1 MILSTYS
8 YAYDIAKQI
17 VQTIK
22 APNVQAKQVNIIDW
36 ELIGSR
42 LSAKTIQTLKWL
54 IELGYQNEVKISTD
68 IWRYE
73 VSGAK
78 ETYEE
83 LIATIEDIYD
93 IETNIKNSNSTNRTL
108 TLPNNTIK
116 VNGYLSNRKNK
127 TPKLGKARKGI
138 KKDVQINVFEEATE
152 FLTEKQIQVIQQATG
167 GAKTVINIYIANP
180 WVLSNWYVAKVNKF
194 LPFNEKQLRKDGEQ
208 FKTKYFPKEKRL
220 RIAHITNHRI
230 NTYLS
235 EAQHQMLYDA
245 WKISDQFARV
255 VDLGMPGVAEGLI
268 YAPIVH
274 LIGQTVRVM
283 PTQEYRGG
291 IDWGTSSASG
301 GSATTMILGR
311 IGRDYAQLALDE
323 EYYHSNATMHY
334 KDDNTLIQELAQ
346 QMLWYVKANKEK
358 IQASDTGH
366 LTVYYD
372 YAAAGLGKMLKD
384 ELSKYKQ
391 EKLIADLILI
401 KACAKFEVPTRI
413 DIVKMLISQ
422 GRYKINKDKMPN
434 HLKELENS
442 QWEETKLVNGRPT
455 RLNEDDHTLDAMEYL
470 IGKSLLKFA
479 DNNYLSIN
487 KVLSTNYSQGAER

>member
-1 MILSTYS
+1 MVLNTYS
-8 YAYDIAKQI
+8 YLYDVAKQALQQ
-17 VQTIK
+17 VK
-22 APNVQAKQVNIIDW
+22 APNVHTKQVNIIDV

-42 LSAKTIQTLKWL
+42 MSAKTIQVLKWL
-54 IELGYQNEVKISTD
+54 IELGYQDEVKVSTD

-83 LIATIEDIYD
+83 LIATIEDIYNV
-93 IETNIKNSNSTNRTL
+93 ETNIKNSNATNRVL
-108 TLPNNTIK
+108 SLPNNKIK
-116 VNGYLSNRKNK
+116 VNGFLSNRKNK

-138 KKDVQINVFEEATE
+138 KKDIQINVFEEATE
-152 FLTEKQIQVIQQATG
+152 FEAEKQIQIIQQATG
-167 GAKTVINIYIANP
+167 GAKILLNLYIANP

-194 LPFNEKQLRKDGEQ
+194 LPFKEKELRDNGEQ
-208 FKTKYFPKEKRL
+208 FKSKYFPDTKKLRL
-220 RIAHITNHRI
+220 THITNHRI

-245 WKISDQFARV
+245 WNISDQFAKV

-274 LIGQTVRVM
+274 LIGQTVNTM

-291 IDWGTSSASG
+291 IDWGTSSSSG

-334 KDDNTLIQELAQ
+334 KDDNTLIEELVQ
-346 QMLWYVKANKEK
+346 QMLKYTKANAGK
-358 IQASDTGH
+358 IQATETGH
-366 LTVYYD
+366 ITIYYD

-384 ELSKYKQ
+384 ELQRYPK
-391 EKLIADLILI
+391 ERLIADLILI

-422 GRYKINKDKMPN
+422 GRYKINKEKMPN
-434 HLKELENS
+434 HLKELESS

-479 DNNYLSIN
+479 TNNYLTTN
-487 KVLSTNYSQGAER
+487 KVLKTNYSQGQER